1 MDKLWI
7 GFEFFV
13 TVFEAFVIMHFVCA
27 FFDHSF
33 SSKKGRIIYV
43 CASVC
48 YALMVLMI
56 NSITSYEGLIGVIY
70 SVYIFIFSLI
80 FLHGKVVTKIFISIL
95 TNLCLVSV
103 NTLVTSLI
111 SIVFKNDVELIYTE
125 KTVSRFL
132 MIIIVQVLLLLIF
145 SVLLKIFKKKNVRLG
160 KTEWFFILVIFI
172 ISFLSITAI
181 HITLQ
186 KNDLTEQYISILI
199 AAELGLILIN
209 IICFFMM
216 SILSNSHKAAE
227 ELSVLKQQDEIRKQ
241 YAENVKYRY
250 DEIRRIRHDMKQSYT
265 VLETL
270 LSENR
275 TSEAIDYIRSGR
287 SAITKTEVLVDV
299 GNDFVN
305 SILNSKL
312 STAKQLGIEVICS
325 SVKDISGVE
334 AVDLCTLLGNL
345 LDNAIEAAEQCPLE
359 KSLIEVKITSS
370 DNKLVIQ
377 VTNSIKCSV
386 LNENSELKSTK
397 PNPLKHGFGVRSI
410 RLIAKKYSGTVKY
423 FEEDDTLSCRV
434 ILYREKI

>member
-1 MDKLWI
+1 MDRLWT
-7 GFEFFV
+7 GFEFFI

-33 SSKKGRIIYV
+33 SSKKGRIIYI

-48 YALMVLMI
+48 YAFMVLTI
-56 NSITSYEGLIGVIY
+56 NSITSYEGWIGVVYSIY
-70 SVYIFIFSLI
+70 ILAFSLI
-80 FLHGKVVTKIFISIL
+80 FLRGKLLTKILISIL
-95 TNLCLVSV
+95 TDICLISVSTFSV
-103 NTLVTSLI
+103 NLMSV
-111 SIVFKNDVELIYTE
+111 VFKSNVDAIYSE
-125 KTVSRFL
+125 KTLSRFL
-132 MIIIVQVLLLLIF
+132 MIIIDQLILF
-145 SVLLKIFKKKNVRLG
+145 YVFTVFLRIFKKSKMNFG
-160 KTEWFFILVIFI
+160 KKEWIFI
-172 ISFLSITAI
+172 ITIFVASFLSVAAI
-181 HITLQ
+181 QITLQ
-186 KNDLTEQYISILI
+186 KNDLSEQYIGILM

-216 SILSNSHKAAE
+216 SILNNSHKAAE
-227 ELSVLKQQDEIRKQ
+227 ELSMLKQQDEIRKQ

-275 TSEAIDYIRSGR
+275 TTEAIDYIRSGR
-287 SAITKTEVLVDV
+287 SAIAQTEVLVDV

-325 SVKDISGVE
+325 SVKDISGIE
-334 AVDLCTLLGNL
+334 AVDLCTLLGNM
-345 LDNAIEAAEQCPLE
+345 LDNAIEAAKQCPSE

-370 DNKLVIQ
+370 DEKLIIQ

-386 LNENSELKSTK
+386 LKENSELKSTK
-397 PNPLKHGFGVRSI
+397 QNPSEHGFGVKSI
-410 RLIAKKYSGTVKY
+410 RLIAQKYFGSAKY
-423 FEEDDTLSCRV
+423 FEEDNTLSCRV
-434 ILYREKI
+434 ILYR

>member
-1 MDKLWI
+1 MDRLWT
-7 GFEFFV
+7 GFEFFI

-33 SSKKGRIIYV
+33 SSKKGRIIYI

-48 YALMVLMI
+48 YAFMVLTI
-56 NSITSYEGLIGVIY
+56 NSITSYEGWIGVVYSIY
-70 SVYIFIFSLI
+70 ILAFSLI
-80 FLHGKVVTKIFISIL
+80 FLRGKLLTKILISIL
-95 TNLCLVSV
+95 TDICLISVSTFSV
-103 NTLVTSLI
+103 NLMSV
-111 SIVFKNDVELIYTE
+111 VFKSNVDAIYSE
-125 KTVSRFL
+125 KTLSRFL
-132 MIIIVQVLLLLIF
+132 MIIIDQLILF
-145 SVLLKIFKKKNVRLG
+145 YVFAVFLRIFTKSKMNFGKK
-160 KTEWFFILVIFI
+160 EWTFI
-172 ISFLSITAI
+172 ITIFMASFLSIAAI
-181 HITLQ
+181 QITLQ
-186 KNDLTEQYISILI
+186 KNDLSEQYIGILMV
-199 AAELGLILIN
+199 AELGLILIN

-216 SILSNSHKAAE
+216 SILNNSHKAAE
-227 ELSVLKQQDEIRKQ
+227 ELSILKQQDEIRKQ

-250 DEIRRIRHDMKQSYT
+250 EEIRRIRHDMKQSYT

-275 TSEAIDYIRSGR
+275 TEEAIDYIRSGR
-287 SAITKTEVLVDV
+287 SAIAQTEVLVDV

-325 SVKDISGVE
+325 SVKDISGIE
-334 AVDLCTLLGNL
+334 AVDLCTLLGNM
-345 LDNAIEAAEQCPLE
+345 LDNAIEAAQQCPPE

-370 DNKLVIQ
+370 EGKLVIQ

-397 PNPLKHGFGVRSI
+397 QNPSEHGFGVKSI
-410 RLIAKKYSGTVKY
+410 RLIAEKYSGTAKY

-434 ILYREKI
+434 ILYR

>member
-33 SSKKGRIIYV
+33 SSKKGRMIYV

-48 YALMVLMI
+48 YALMVLTI
-56 NSITSYEGLIGVIY
+56 NSITSYEGWIGVVY
-70 SVYIFIFSLI
+70 SIYIFAFSLI
-80 FLHGKVVTKIFISIL
+80 FLRGKLLTKILISIL
-95 TNLCLVSV
+95 TDICLISVSTFSV
-103 NTLVTSLI
+103 NLMSV
-111 SIVFKNDVELIYTE
+111 VFKSNVDAIYSE
-125 KTVSRFL
+125 KTLSRFL
-132 MIIIVQVLLLLIF
+132 MIIIDQMILFYVFAVFLR
-145 SVLLKIFKKKNVRLG
+145 IFKKSKMNFG
-160 KTEWFFILVIFI
+160 KKEWIFI
-172 ISFLSITAI
+172 ITIFAASFLSIAAI
-181 HITLQ
+181 QITLQ
-186 KNDLTEQYISILI
+186 KNDLSEQYIGILM

-216 SILSNSHKAAE
+216 SILNNSHKAAE
-227 ELSVLKQQDEIRKQ
+227 ELSMLKQQDEIRKQ

-270 LSENR
+270 LLENR
-275 TSEAIDYIRSGR
+275 TSEAIDYIRSGK
-287 SAITKTEVLVDV
+287 SAIAKTEVLVDV

-305 SILNSKL
+305 SLLNSKL

-397 PNPLKHGFGVRSI
+397 PNPMEHGFGVRSI
-410 RLIAKKYSGTVKY
+410 RLIAKKYSGSVKY

-434 ILYREKI
+434 ILYR